1 AILGMDVCIRKPLV
15 VTCGIDKSAR
25 APSWAWMCAVV
36 SCGIDKSARE
46 GWNDIDH
53 SIGEFIQTASAA
65 LFLR

>member
-15 VTCGIDKSAR
+15 VT
-25 APSWAWMCAVV
+25 
-36 SCGIDKSARE
+36 CGIDKSARE

-65 LFLR
+65 LFLRTL